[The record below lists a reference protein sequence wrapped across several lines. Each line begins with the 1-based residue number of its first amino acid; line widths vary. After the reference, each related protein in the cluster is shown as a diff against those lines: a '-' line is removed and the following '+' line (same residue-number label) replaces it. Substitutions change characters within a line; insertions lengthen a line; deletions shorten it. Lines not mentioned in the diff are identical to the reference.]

1 MLCQSLIFA
10 RVTDEHM
17 LKYNTLF
24 SLFSIVIFANF
35 LTVLVLVCRGLMN
48 LAMGKGSLTM
58 RIHRQ
63 DKYSYLRW
71 AGKAVVDADFSSAR
85 QVNHEPQIHTNAG
98 TK

>member
-35 LTVLVLVCRGLMN
+35 LTVLGLVCRGLLN

-63 DKYSYLRW
+63 GKCTYLPW
-71 AGKAVVDADFSSAR
+71 AEEANDADFSSAR